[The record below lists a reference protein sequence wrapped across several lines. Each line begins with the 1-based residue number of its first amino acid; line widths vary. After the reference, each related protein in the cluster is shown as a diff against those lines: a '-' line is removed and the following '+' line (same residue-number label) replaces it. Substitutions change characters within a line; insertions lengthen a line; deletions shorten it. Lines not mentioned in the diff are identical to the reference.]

1 MFQILLLA
9 ALPIIAAMLWPD
21 LPSSRGVVTALAR
34 FAGKLQAAATMG
46 RAMIGISLAL
56 LIFAGFWA
64 LQGDAPMFLAM
75 VLPELAG
82 WFATFEIATLVEGMV
97 AIGSA
102 YVALR
107 ASGLGSWIKTRSRAR
122 RTRRTRPESRNT
134 ANDDEPGGLAWA
146 A

>member
-21 LPSSRGVVTALAR
+21 LPFSRGVVAALAR

-46 RAMIGISLAL
+46 RAVIGISLAL

-75 VLPELAG
+75 VLPELAV
-82 WFATFEIATLVEGMV
+82 WFATFEIATLVEAFV
-97 AIGSA
+97 AAGSA
-102 YVALR
+102 YVVLR
-107 ASGLGSWIKTRSRAR
+107 ASGLGGAIKARVRAR
-122 RTRRTRPESRNT
+122 RQHRVGAAARKI
-134 ANDDEPGGLAWA
+134 ANDDEPGGLALA